1 MPQPEVALRVIHSRC
16 AGGDVDKMRVVVCLR
31 IQEAQKVRRE
41 TRTFPATTTGL
52 LDLGDWLEENGCS
65 HFLIES
71 TGVYWRP
78 VYHLLSERVQVI
90 LANAAEVKNVPGR
103 KSDVSDAAWLA
114 DLLAH
119 GLVRPSFI
127 PPPEIQELRDLTRTR
142 RQFVREIA
150 RHKLRLQKT
159 LEDANVKIA
168 HVVSDLLGESG
179 RRILK
184 ALIDGEI
191 DAGRLADLGNSR
203 LQSTR
208 AERIEAL
215 RGRVTHHHR
224 FMLKLHLD
232 QVESLEATVAT
243 LDARIEHATEPFRAL
258 TDRLV
263 VVPGLSLI
271 AVWCVLA
278 EIGVDM
284 NRFPT
289 AAHLISW
296 AGLCPR
302 LATSA
307 GKRLSTRIRPGN
319 PWLKAVLI
327 QAAWAATRKRHS
339 YFQAQYRRLRS
350 RRGPQKAL
358 IAVAASLLTAIYHII
373 REGTQYRDLGADHFD
388 RIASKERLIKHHLN
402 RLRKLGYPLP
412 ADPAA

>member
-224 FMLKLHLD
+224 FMLKLHL
-232 QVESLEATVAT
+232 E
-243 LDARIEHATEPFRAL
+243 
-258 TDRLV
+258 V
-263 VVPGLSLI
+263 VSVK
-271 AVWCVLA
+271 W
-278 EIGVDM
+278 
-284 NRFPT
+284 
-289 AAHLISW
+289 
-296 AGLCPR
+296 
-302 LATSA
+302 
-307 GKRLSTRIRPGN
+307 
-319 PWLKAVLI
+319 
-327 QAAWAATRKRHS
+327 
-339 YFQAQYRRLRS
+339 
-350 RRGPQKAL
+350 
-358 IAVAASLLTAIYHII
+358 
-373 REGTQYRDLGADHFD
+373 
-388 RIASKERLIKHHLN
+388 
-402 RLRKLGYPLP
+402 
-412 ADPAA
+412 